1 MLVVDYAPRDRSR
14 VLFYDEDI
22 GLSGIRLALSFSVVA
37 LLESNVLRPISPS
50 SFMSEGIVVPRRAL
64 NSNFRRRKAFVS
76 TILLFSVTVRKE
88 RERERAKKRTGSI
101 NFIV

>member
-50 SFMSEGIVVPRRAL
+50 SFMSEGIVVP
-64 NSNFRRRKAFVS
+64 
-76 TILLFSVTVRKE
+76 
-88 RERERAKKRTGSI
+88 
-101 NFIV
+101 

>member
-37 LLESNVLRPISPS
+37 LLESNVLRPPISPS
-50 SFMSEGIVVPRRAL
+50 SFMSEGIVEVRIRIFEGEKL
-64 NSNFRRRKAFVS
+64 SFRRFF
-76 TILLFSVTVRKE
+76 FSRLPLERRERGRGREQRKE
-88 RERERAKKRTGSI
+88 QDR
-101 NFIV
+101 

>member
-50 SFMSEGIVVPRRAL
+50 SFMSEGIVEVRIRIFEGEKL
-64 NSNFRRRKAFVS
+64 SFRRFF
-76 TILLFSVTVRKE
+76 FSRLPLERRERGRGREQRKE
-88 RERERAKKRTGSI
+88 QDR
-101 NFIV
+101 

>member
-50 SFMSEGIVVPRRAL
+50 SFMSEGIVEVRIRIFEGEKL
-64 NSNFRRRKAFVS
+64 SFRRFF
-76 TILLFSVTVRKE
+76 FSRLPLERRGRGREQRKE
-88 RERERAKKRTGSI
+88 QDR
-101 NFIV
+101 

>member
-37 LLESNVLRPISPS
+37 LLESNMLRPPISPS

-64 NSNFRRRKAFVS
+64 NSNFRSFRFDDSSFLGYR
-76 TILLFSVTVRKE
+76 
-88 RERERAKKRTGSI
+88 
-101 NFIV
+101 